1 MDGKEIQTEI
11 LRNKLR
17 TLSAMVYP
25 ICDELNVQPV
35 HAVLLL
41 LLELHLIS
49 NAQNIITLIVSG
61 DQHENKNNSFV
72 GQFCH
77 TLNSEWMWST
87 YKIEIL
93 CGSKIL
99 TVLKW

>member
-11 LRNKLR
+11 LRNKVR

-49 NAQNIITLIVSG
+49 NAQNIITVIVNG
-61 DQHENKNNSFV
+61 DQHETKTILLWVNSAIHQIQNGC
-72 GQFCH
+72 GQLTKLRFCVVA
-77 TLNSEWMWST
+77 
-87 YKIEIL
+87 KF
-93 CGSKIL
+93 
-99 TVLKW
+99 